1 MKVIR
6 NKKATVLFSIMLIL
20 SLALVGCGGAADTEQ
35 EGGQSAEQAQK
46 GPVEILYVEWACAT
60 ATSHVIADVLESKM
74 GYTDVKLTP
83 VTAALMYEG
92 LSTGSGDAILCSWL
106 PLTHGEYMDKVGE
119 NVEDLGP
126 NMEGAKI
133 GWVVPDYVELSS
145 IEDLND
151 ADVKEK
157 LDGKITGIDSG
168 AGLMKASEQVL
179 TDYDLDY
186 ELLEG
191 SDATM
196 IAALGAAVDKNE
208 WIVVTGWTPH
218 WKFARWDLKY
228 LDDPQN
234 VFGGAETINTVVRQG
249 LQEDMPEVYELFDSF
264 HWTGEDLGSAMMMAE
279 EEGANSVSAASKWV
293 AENEELV
300 NSWLPEAYK

>member
-1 MKVIR
+1 MIR
-6 NKKATVLFSIMLIL
+6 NKKTMVLFSIMLIL
-20 SLALVGCGGAADTEQ
+20 SLALIGCGGAADTEQ
-35 EGGQSAEQAQK
+35 GDKAAEDTVNK

-92 LSTGSGDAILCSWL
+92 LSTGSGDAIFCSWL
-106 PLTHGEYMDKVGE
+106 PLTHGDYMDKVGDE
-119 NVEDLGP
+119 VDDLGP

-133 GWVVPDYVELSS
+133 GWVVPEYVELSS
-145 IEDLND
+145 IEDLKD
-151 ADVKEK
+151 ASVKEK

-168 AGLMKASEQVL
+168 AGLMKASEKAL
-179 TDYDLDY
+179 TEYDLDY

-191 SDATM
+191 SGATM
-196 IAALGAAVDKNE
+196 TAALGAAVDQDE

-228 LDDPQN
+228 LDDPKN
-234 VFGGAETINTVVRQG
+234 VFGGAETINTVVRKG
-249 LQEDMPEVYELFDSF
+249 LKEDMPEVYELFDNF
-264 HWTGEDLGSAMMMAE
+264 HWTDKDLGSAMMMAQ
-279 EEGANSVSAASKWV
+279 EEGATGQSAASKWV

-300 NSWLPEAYK
+300 NSWLPEKYK